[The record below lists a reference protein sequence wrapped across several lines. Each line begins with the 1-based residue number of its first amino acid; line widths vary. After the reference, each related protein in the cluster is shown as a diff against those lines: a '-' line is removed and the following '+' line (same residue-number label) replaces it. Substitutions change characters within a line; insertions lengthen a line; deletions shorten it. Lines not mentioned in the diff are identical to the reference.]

1 MGLPI
6 AYENARLLGG
16 RIAVDSE
23 IGQGTTFTLHL
34 PLHASVPPIDPAN
47 QEGP

>member
-16 RIAVDSE
+16 TIGVDSE
-23 IGQGTTFTLHL
+23 IGRGTTFTVHL
-34 PLHASVPPIDPAN
+34 PLHASVQPTEPGK
-47 QEGP
+47 E